1 MCEFSGKLIAWLDGE
16 LASDEAAGVERHVP
30 ACAGCRSAIESYK
43 RVSCEFSAYCE
54 HALEASSTDSRMP
67 RWIPAASAAGVVA
80 AFLVLFLAWPRAA
93 TERPGPRV
101 PQQVAVA
108 TSATFDT
115 PGTVPASIAP
125 IRVTHHQHSA
135 ATPVQIAKPSANPG
149 AQPAHSQNTYFAT
162 EDPVIQIAIPADEM
176 FPPGTVPEGI
186 RFAAD
191 LTIAPD
197 GTAESLRLRPRLA
210 GFERRT
216 TQP

>member
-67 RWIPAASAAGVVA
+67 RWIPAASAAGAVA

-115 PGTVPASIAP
+115 RGHSAGIHCSDPRYSPSAFRRDARANCEAICESRRSTGSQPEYLFRDGRSRDPNRHPRRRNVSAGSGAGRDPLCRGPDDCARWYGRKPSFAPAS
-125 IRVTHHQHSA
+125 R
-135 ATPVQIAKPSANPG
+135 
-149 AQPAHSQNTYFAT
+149 
-162 EDPVIQIAIPADEM
+162 
-176 FPPGTVPEGI
+176 GI
-186 RFAAD
+186 
-191 LTIAPD
+191 
-197 GTAESLRLRPRLA
+197 
-210 GFERRT
+210 
-216 TQP
+216 

>member
-125 IRVTHHQHSA
+125 IRVTHHRHSA

-149 AQPAHSQNTYFAT
+149 AQPARQPEYLFRDGRSRDSNRHPRRRNVSAGNGAGRDPLCRGPDDCARWYGRKPSFAS
-162 EDPVIQIAIPADEM
+162 A
-176 FPPGTVPEGI
+176 FHGI
-186 RFAAD
+186 
-191 LTIAPD
+191 
-197 GTAESLRLRPRLA
+197 
-210 GFERRT
+210 
-216 TQP
+216 

>member
-1 MCEFSGKLIAWLDGE
+1 
-16 LASDEAAGVERHVP
+16 
-30 ACAGCRSAIESYK
+30 
-43 RVSCEFSAYCE
+43 
-54 HALEASSTDSRMP
+54 
-67 RWIPAASAAGVVA
+67 
-80 AFLVLFLAWPRAA
+80 
-93 TERPGPRV
+93 
-101 PQQVAVA
+101 
-108 TSATFDT
+108 
-115 PGTVPASIAP
+115 VPASIAP